1 MKVIFDDW
9 MYGMGKAWKK
19 IIISVIAFSMFFLMV
34 GNLLLYT
41 TDEKND
47 PYIQNKKGK
56 YIYCSLYRTAADSS
70 DYRILER
77 PFLIEGM
84 KSNLLKLREDENFEY
99 IAINEDSYAVID
111 TETLINHFGNDNYR
125 DFIAGSP
132 YRGYYDEN
140 PQEIENIELENGKE
154 ARRMLACKIDSNA
167 VRHYKLE
174 VAQGKLFEEQDYI
187 FDTRDR
193 KMSVLLGAQYK
204 KYFEIGDKINIH
216 LYGLDVETEIKGF
229 LKDNTVIEH
238 DNTFEHM
245 GEEPVILDYSV
256 IIPYFGI
263 KGGTCGVDEEA
274 FVNVE
279 YANQLS
285 GTLVFDGSTTRE
297 KVYNVLREINDYYLE
312 SGIFTVNSDITAS
325 GFYFFQG
332 EYSENMKILITLIM
346 VLLCICIFNLYL
358 SMLNNIEYK
367 SYVYSVQIMSGKS
380 WGRVCVE
387 NIAEVLFIVIVS
399 LSLVFTTN
407 IHWFYQNVSFYI
419 KFFFIAMSVI
429 FVLGFLLIR
438 QFKKMDIEQMM
449 RRS

>member
-1 MKVIFDDW
+1 M
-9 MYGMGKAWKK
+9 
-19 IIISVIAFSMFFLMV
+19 
-34 GNLLLYT
+34 
-41 TDEKND
+41 
-47 PYIQNKKGK
+47 
-56 YIYCSLYRTAADSS
+56 
-70 DYRILER
+70 
-77 PFLIEGM
+77 
-84 KSNLLKLREDENFEY
+84 
-99 IAINEDSYAVID
+99 
-111 TETLINHFGNDNYR
+111 
-125 DFIAGSP
+125 
-132 YRGYYDEN
+132 
-140 PQEIENIELENGKE
+140 
-154 ARRMLACKIDSNA
+154 
-167 VRHYKLE
+167 
-174 VAQGKLFEEQDYI
+174 
-187 FDTRDR
+187 
-193 KMSVLLGAQYK
+193 
-204 KYFEIGDKINIH
+204 
-216 LYGLDVETEIKGF
+216 
-229 LKDNTVIEH
+229 
-238 DNTFEHM
+238 
-245 GEEPVILDYSV
+245 
-256 IIPYFGI
+256 
-263 KGGTCGVDEEA
+263 
-274 FVNVE
+274 NVE

-380 WGRVCVE
+380 WGRVCAE

-438 QFKKMDIEQMM
+438 QFKKMDIVQMM